1 MPHISTPILRGVW
14 PIRSCITSLTCW
26 RVTSAP
32 IRWPA
37 LPATWFRD
45 TIRWCWS
52 FTRQLHQNSRA
63 GLRDSID
70 ARELADVG
78 AFGRVDVIEPVVLRG
93 PAGAR
98 GVVAHDFA

>member
-1 MPHISTPILRGVW
+1 MPRISTPILRGVW
-14 PIRSCITSLTCW
+14 PIRSCITSLTSW

-32 IRWPA
+32 MRLPA

-52 FTRQLHQNSRA
+52 VTRQLHQNSRA

-78 AFGRVDVIEPVVLRG
+78 AFGRVDVIEPVVLCG
-93 PAGAR
+93 PAGAPSR
-98 GVVAHDFA
+98 APGDLA